1 MLSLE
6 TYVVDYPGRT
16 AFFVLVIFV
25 LTFFA
30 LKRLIANDIPVDY
43 RKVDRLD

>member
-6 TYVVDYPGRT
+6 TYVVTYPGRT
-16 AFFVLVIFV
+16 IFLVLVIVV
-25 LTFFA
+25 LVFFA
-30 LKRLIANDIPVDY
+30 LKRLVANDIPADY